1 MSAAFHPNNIIC
13 KLISIINACF
23 THNYFPISWKQA
35 KIFLLPKPGKDSSK
49 PDGYRPISLLSSLG
63 KIYERLILTRLEPY
77 LPLLPDEQYSFRK
90 NLSTTRQLV
99 RIVEFIG
106 AAFHNKQ
113 SVALLMLDVAKAFDR
128 VWHEGLIFKL
138 INMGLQREL
147 ILLIYSFLQHRTFYV
162 IQGNEKSNIKPIRS
176 SVPQGS
182 ILGPILY
189 LFYISDFPKPNLNH
203 YSLLACYA
211 DDTAIAIKSIQAKQA
226 IAKMQQYLHSVEDW
240 CTNWRVKINA
250 TKSQLLI
257 LNKSKKFNNLQ
268 DLLLF
273 QEPVPIVSKAKYLGI
288 ILNSKLTWSDHIQSV
303 KNKALGIM
311 IRFLPVIGK
320 YSNLSLRTKRHIY
333 TSCIRPI
340 LCYASPAWNTATYY
354 THITKLAG
362 YNPVVEHPFKSHLTP
377 SITILLIRQ

>member
-1 MSAAFHPNNIIC
+1 MLRNLPNTIIC
-13 KLISIINACF
+13 KLTSIINACF

-77 LPLLPDEQYSFRK
+77 LPLLPDEQFGFRK

-340 LCYASPAWNTATYY
+340 LCYASPAWNTATC
-354 THITKLAG
+354 
-362 YNPVVEHPFKSHLTP
+362 HPCDPFGKHSQT
-377 SITILLIRQ
+377 